1 MQLFE
6 PLKIKNVTLRNRVVM
21 PPMVGNMGVVT
32 GQAIAF
38 YRERAKGGVGT
49 VIVEATPVE
58 RFENKAFADG
68 LARLADAI
76 HQEGAVIAI
85 QLFQRNVIEGERT
98 GVSEVTPEGIQTI
111 KERFVN
117 AATVAQ
123 KAGFDGV
130 EPHGA
135 HGYFLNQFFSPRTN
149 QRTDEFGGSLA
160 GRMQTGLQI
169 VKSIRRA
176 IGEEMLIFYRHTPE
190 QGGNGYTLEDTLKF
204 VVELEKATV
213 DVIDI
218 SPSMRSGGAHAG
230 LAAAVKSKVSVPVIA
245 VGGMNDPVVAEEA
258 LNDSKCD
265 LIAIGR
271 GLIADPFWAK
281 KVREEMEAEIT
292 ECVECNEK
300 CFGNLS
306 KGTPISCTQNTDAGH
321 EYERNR

>member
-1 MQLFE
+1 MKLFE
-6 PLKIKNVTLRNRVVM
+6 PLNIKNVTLRNRVVM

-32 GQAIAF
+32 EQAIAF

-58 RFENKAFADG
+58 RFEDKAFADG
-68 LARLADAI
+68 LARLTDAI

-85 QLFQRNVIEGERT
+85 QLFQRNVIDGERAEVS
-98 GVSEVTPEGIQTI
+98 GVTFEQVQKI
-111 KERFVN
+111 KERFAN
-117 AATVAQ
+117 AARVSQ

-149 QRTDEFGGSLA
+149 KRTDEFGGSLE
-160 GRMQTGLQI
+160 GRMQMGLQV
-169 VKSIRRA
+169 VKAVRDA
-176 IGEEMLIFYRHTPE
+176 IGGEMLIFYRHTPE
-190 QGGNGYTLEDTLKF
+190 QGGDGYTLEDTLKF

-213 DVIDI
+213 DVIDV
-218 SPSMRSGGAHAG
+218 SPSMRSGGEHAG
-230 LAAAVKSKVSVPVIA
+230 LASAVKSNVNIPVIA
-245 VGGMNDPVVAEEA
+245 VGGMNAPDAAEKV
-258 LNDSKCD
+258 LNDGKCD

-271 GLIADPFWAK
+271 GLIADPFWVE
-281 KVREEMEAEIT
+281 KVREERETEIT

-306 KGTPISCTQNTDAGH
+306 KGIPISCTQNPEAGH
-321 EYERNR
+321 EYESI